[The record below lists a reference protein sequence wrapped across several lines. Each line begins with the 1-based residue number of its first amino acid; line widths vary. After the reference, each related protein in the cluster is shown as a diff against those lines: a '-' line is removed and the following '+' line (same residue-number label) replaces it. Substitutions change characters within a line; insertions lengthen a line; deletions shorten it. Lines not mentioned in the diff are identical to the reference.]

1 MSAGLA
7 DDDRLAIEQQVCFT
21 LAVASRDVIA
31 LYRPF
36 LEPLGLTHPQY
47 LFMVALW
54 GQTGPI
60 CVKDLSTLLKL
71 EPPSLSPLLKRLEAA
86 GLIDRRR
93 DPTDERSLL
102 ITLTG
107 ACTSQRPRRLVR
119 QLWRRQPDARSGPRP
134 VPPPR
139 RPPCSLERPP
149 GRSGVEAKTSS
160 AAVGLLMRVPR
171 IFIQPGASPPRSWS

>member
-7 DDDRLAIEQQVCFT
+7 DDDRLTIEQQVCFT

-47 LFMVALW
+47 LVMVALW
-54 GQTGPI
+54 GQAGPI

-102 ITLTG
+102 ITLTPPG
-107 ACTSQRPRRLVR
+107 QDLRHRAAT
-119 QLWRRQPDARSGPRP
+119 
-134 VPPPR
+134 VPNAL
-139 RPPCSLERPP
+139 LERLGMSLDELEKLQTALIRVIDHANTPITTHPTAQQAPVGCPSSSP
-149 GRSGVEAKTSS
+149 G
-160 AAVGLLMRVPR
+160 
-171 IFIQPGASPPRSWS
+171 

>member
-7 DDDRLAIEQQVCFT
+7 DDDRLTIEQQVCFT

-47 LFMVALW
+47 LVMVALW
-54 GQTGPI
+54 GQAGPI

-102 ITLTG
+102 ITLTPPG
-107 ACTSQRPRRLVR
+107 QDLRHRAATVPNALLERLGMSLEELEALQTALIRVIDHANTPITTHTATPHPPMTSID
-119 QLWRRQPDARSGPRP
+119 PDA
-134 VPPPR
+134 
-139 RPPCSLERPP
+139 
-149 GRSGVEAKTSS
+149 ATSTS
-160 AAVGLLMRVPR
+160 
-171 IFIQPGASPPRSWS
+171 